1 LCVGAKSRKTQQ
13 NQAIDIARLSSVHN
27 SGAKIFRRCP
37 GRVPTAGDGRD
48 RATDWSL
55 WVLTLKPGMPSGKGS
70 GHRDGAAALLAIAP
84 KNRSILSMKE
94 RPGRQQ
100 KKSGLWD

>member
-1 LCVGAKSRKTQQ
+1 MQ
-13 NQAIDIARLSSVHN
+13 NQEKRNKIRPLILQGFLRCIIPAQ
-27 SGAKIFRRCP
+27 KIFRRCP

-48 RATDWSL
+48 RAADWSL
-55 WVLTLKPGMPSGKGS
+55 RVLTLKPGMHSGKGS

-94 RPGRQQ
+94 GPGRQQ
-100 KKSGLWD
+100 KRSGLWD